1 MGRSLRAIAGLL
13 EDNGNVKEAEATY
26 RKAIGRLVALG
37 PEIAKVTGA
46 RALLAKCRSVL
57 SFSATTDAMMKP
69 RRSIN

>member
-37 PEIAKVTGA
+37 PEIAK
-46 RALLAKCRSVL
+46 
-57 SFSATTDAMMKP
+57 ATEGP
-69 RRSIN
+69 GPSGQVQVGSW